1 MKTLEIKSKMY
12 GVFNVILDDDTYE
25 KLKTEFKNMK
35 WCVRVSPNRRNLY
48 YFQKRLPNRK
58 LIELHRWIMDFP
70 EKGKFV
76 DHINH
81 NTLDNRKENLRVVS
95 NSDNLKNART
105 RIDNKTGHKGVS
117 FDKTRNKWSVGIKV
131 NYKKIFIGRF
141 DNFEDAIKARKEA
154 EIKYW

>member
-1 MKTLEIKSKMY
+1 MY
-12 GVFNVILDDDTYE
+12 GVFSIILDDDIYL
-25 KLKTEFKNMK
+25 KLQTEFKNMK

-48 YFQKRLPNRK
+48 YFQKRLANKK

-70 EKGKFV
+70 EKGNYV

-95 NSDNLKNART
+95 NSDNLKNSRI
-105 RIDNKTGHKGVS
+105 RIDNKTGYKGVR
-117 FDKTRNKWSVGIKV
+117 FDRFRNKWSAEIKV
-131 NYKKIFIGRF
+131 NYKKIHLGRYEK
-141 DNFEDAIKARKEA
+141 FEDAVRARKNA